1 MPSVVDQGFIAKIDQ
16 HGVVLIIEPV
26 AENVVTPVARPA

>member
-1 MPSVVDQGFIAKIDQ
+1 MPSVVDRGFIAKIDQ

-26 AENVVTPVARPA
+26 AENLGTPVPRPG